1 MGEERSTR
9 QRSLVR
15 QSVTITLVIVTL
27 LSVLLGAYRLR
38 LDPNVDALLPS
49 RGEAAALRRY
59 LHAFGGGGLGVVLVE
74 GPDAARVAAAS
85 DELARVL
92 EALPSVASAS
102 ARVELAASDDP
113 WLVWRGA
120 DATAR
125 LALAAA
131 LEPEAMRAR
140 LRETRQLLLSPGSG
154 ALAEQIVADPLR
166 LREIAASS
174 RRIGAG
180 VELRADG
187 RLASADGTAEL
198 VLVVPRGQAL
208 KQDDARAL
216 VREVAG
222 VIEPVAARE
231 DGLRVGL
238 TGPHAVSAQMEAM
251 LRRDLERSSVL
262 SSVLA
267 SLAFALVFRR
277 VRALAAIL
285 PPLLLGTLWTA
296 ALASFWP
303 NGLSG
308 VAAAF
313 ASVVVGVGFDTGVH
327 VYGALLEARRR
338 GLSPDDAARVA
349 RQRTMRPVLVAAT
362 IAAVAFASLATSS
375 IDALAQLGLLCAAGE
390 LTTALAIVALTPEL
404 GRWLERGPPPTERPH
419 RIVDLVARLSATKGR
434 ARAVC
439 AVMLALG
446 LGVLLTGVELGD
458 ALVGVR
464 PSSLAA
470 LEVEGRIF
478 DRFGGGPRPF
488 TVLVEDGDR
497 DRAMQRAD
505 ALAERL
511 AAAPELV
518 TRVDAMS
525 SLLPAEATQRARL
538 AERDALGLPARADA
552 LEQALREEGFAPSR
566 FAATLAAMRAPSGEV
581 RAIEAAL
588 EGQAS
593 ILASRYLAEA
603 DGRWLVAMQVHTKL
617 AGDEARR
624 ALEAVIS
631 PIDEGALVTGYARL
645 ESDLRSTLARE
656 LPLIGGLSG
665 VLVLVLLV
673 LALRRARDVALA
685 LGSLAVG
692 AGALLAIASIADVPL
707 HVYSALVLPVLLGI
721 SVDEAMFLLYRAR
734 EAPPG
739 ADPVGHTL
747 RDEGPLVATTAL
759 TTSAGFAAL
768 GFSDYDGLRHLGWV
782 GTLGS
787 LIQLAVA
794 MLLVPSGLRLFGAKS
809 EGTPSR
815 R

>member
-1 MGEERSTR
+1 M
-9 QRSLVR
+9 R
-15 QSVTITLVIVTL
+15 QSVAIGLVIVTL

-49 RGEAAALRRY
+49 RGEAAGLRRY
-59 LHAFGGGGLGVVLVE
+59 LQAFGGGGVGVVLVE
-74 GPDAARVAAAS
+74 GPDASRVASAS
-85 DELARVL
+85 DELAREL
-92 EALPSVASAS
+92 EGLPTVVSAS
-102 ARVELAASDDP
+102 ARIELVAADDP
-113 WLVWRGA
+113 WLVWRNA
-120 DATAR
+120 DASAR
-125 LALAAA
+125 RALADA
-131 LEPEAMRAR
+131 LEPGVMRAR

-154 ALAEQIVADPLR
+154 ALAEQIAADPLR
-166 LREIAASS
+166 LREIAATS

-180 VELRADG
+180 VELGADG

-208 KQDDARAL
+208 RRDDARAH
-216 VREVAG
+216 VRDVAS

-231 DGLRVGL
+231 DGLRVGF

-262 SSVLA
+262 SSLLA

-303 NGLSG
+303 SGLSG

-338 GLSPDDAARVA
+338 GLSPVDAARVA
-349 RQRTMRPVLVAAT
+349 RERTMRPVLVAAT

-375 IDALAQLGLLCAAGE
+375 IEALAQLGLLCAAGE

-404 GRWLERGPPPTERPH
+404 GRWLERGDPPAERPH
-419 RIVDLVARLSATKGR
+419 RIVDLFARLSATKGR
-434 ARAVC
+434 ALAVF
-439 AVMLALG
+439 AAMLGLG
-446 LGVLLTGVELGD
+446 LGVLVTGVELGD

-470 LEVEGRIF
+470 LEVESRIF

-488 TVLVEDGDR
+488 TVLVEDDER

-505 ALAERL
+505 VLAERL
-511 AAAPELV
+511 AAAPEHVL
-518 TRVDAMS
+518 RVDALS
-525 SLLPAEATQRARL
+525 SLVPAEATQRARL
-538 AERDALGLPARADA
+538 AERDGLDLPARADA
-552 LEQALREEGFAPSR
+552 LEQALRDEGFAPAR
-566 FAATLAAMRAPSGEV
+566 FAATLSAMRAPPSEL
-581 RAIEAAL
+581 RTTDAAL
-588 EGQAS
+588 AGQAA
-593 ILASRYLAEA
+593 ILSSRYLAKA

-617 AGDEARR
+617 GGDEARR
-624 ALEAVIS
+624 ALEALVR
-631 PIDEGALVTGYARL
+631 PLDEHAIVTGYARL

-656 LPLIGGLSG
+656 LPVIGGLSG
-665 VLVLVLLV
+665 VLVLGLLV
-673 LALRRARDVALA
+673 LALRRARDVVLA

-692 AGALLAIASIADVPL
+692 VGALLAVASIADIPL

-721 SVDEAMFLLYRAR
+721 SVDEAMFLLHRAR

-768 GFSDYDGLRHLGWV
+768 TFSDYDGLRHLGWV

-794 MLLVPSGLRLFGAKS
+794 MLLVPSGLRLLGAKS
-809 EGTPSR
+809 SGVASQR
-815 R
+815 W

>member
-1 MGEERSTR
+1 
-9 QRSLVR
+9 VA
-15 QSVTITLVIVTL
+15 ITLVVVTL

-38 LDPNVDALLPS
+38 LDPDVDALLPS

-59 LHAFGGGGLGVVLVE
+59 LRAFGGGGLGVVLVE
-74 GPDAARVAAAS
+74 GTDPAGVARAS
-85 DELARVL
+85 DELAARL
-92 EALPSVASAS
+92 EGLPSVASAT
-102 ARVELAASDDP
+102 ARVELAEVTDP
-113 WLVWRGA
+113 WLVWRSA
-120 DATAR
+120 DASAR
-125 LALAAA
+125 LALAEAM
-131 LEPEAMRAR
+131 EPEAMRSR
-140 LRETRQLLLSPGSG
+140 LRETRQRLLSPGSG
-154 ALAEQIVADPLR
+154 ALTELITADPLS
-166 LREIAASS
+166 LGEVAART

-216 VREVAG
+216 VRDVAG
-222 VIEPVAARE
+222 AIEPVAAG
-231 DGLRVGL
+231 DPGLRAGL

-303 NGLSG
+303 SGLSG

-338 GLSPDDAARVA
+338 GLSPVDAARVA

-390 LTTALAIVALTPEL
+390 LTTALAIVALTPEI
-404 GRWLERGPPPTERPH
+404 GRWLERAEPPAEHPH

-434 ARAVC
+434 ALAACV
-439 AVMLALG
+439 VMLALG
-446 LGVLLTGVELGD
+446 SSVLVTGVELGD

-470 LEVEGRIF
+470 LEVEKRIF
-478 DRFGGGPRPF
+478 ERFGGGPRPF
-488 TVLVEDGDR
+488 TVLVEDDER

-511 AAAPELV
+511 AVAPLV
-518 TRVDAMS
+518 LRVDALS

-538 AERDALGLPARADA
+538 AERDALDLPARADA
-552 LEQALREEGFAPSR
+552 LEQALRDEGFAPAR
-566 FAATLAAMRAPSGEV
+566 FAATLSAMRTPPNEV
-581 RAIEAAL
+581 RSTESAL
-588 EGQAS
+588 RGQAA
-593 ILASRYLAEA
+593 ILSSRYLAEA
-603 DGRWLVAMQVHTKL
+603 DGRWLVAMQVHMKL
-617 AGDEARR
+617 SGDEARR
-624 ALEAVIS
+624 ALEALVH
-631 PIDEGALVTGYARL
+631 PLDERALVTGYARL

-656 LPLIGGLSG
+656 LPVIGGLSG
-665 VLVLVLLV
+665 ALVLGLLV
-673 LALRRARDVALA
+673 LALRRARDVLLA
-685 LGSLAVG
+685 VSSLAVG
-692 AGALLAIASIADVPL
+692 VGALLAIASIADIPL

-734 EAPPG
+734 EAPLG

-768 GFSDYDGLRHLGWV
+768 TFSDYDGLRHLGWV

-794 MLLVPSGLRLFGAKS
+794 MLLVPSGLRLLGVKS
-809 EGTPSR
+809 GGVAR
-815 R
+815 GG